1 MVAVTHN
8 KAFADALQPTYVARV
23 EGGEMKTRMVTGGAL
38 SKKDFSPNALATGGV
53 AGEWRLFHSM
63 FFLPRRNNKP
73 LRRMRLAASLASY
86 HVPTETTH
94 DLLPP
99 TASAIDSD
107 RDVESRCVNVNA

>member
-63 FFLPRRNNKP
+63 FFCLGEIISRFDGCVSQPRSQAITSHRNNP
-73 LRRMRLAASLASY
+73 RFAS
-86 HVPTETTH
+86 TH
-94 DLLPP
+94 RFCD
-99 TASAIDSD
+99 
-107 RDVESRCVNVNA
+107 